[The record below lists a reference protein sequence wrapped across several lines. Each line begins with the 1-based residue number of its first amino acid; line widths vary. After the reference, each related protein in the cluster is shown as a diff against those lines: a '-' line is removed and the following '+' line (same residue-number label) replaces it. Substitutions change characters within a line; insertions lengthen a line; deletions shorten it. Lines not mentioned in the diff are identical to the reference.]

1 MKLEKNSVCS
11 KWMDLVE
18 LVTAQDIDAI
28 NKEGTPVIEEFIEA
42 MDQYKKTAAK
52 ERSGIK

>member
-1 MKLEKNSVCS
+1 VKLEKNSVCS

-28 NKEGTPVIEEFIEA
+28 NKEGTPVTEEFIEA